1 MEKSVYR
8 SLLGERSTPF
18 YVFDTQG
25 FIENYQALQ
34 AAMQQVYPN
43 YRVAYSYKT
52 NYTPYIC
59 NLVKSLGG
67 YAEVVSDMEYR
78 LAKKLGYENSRIV
91 YNGPAKGS
99 CMEEH
104 LRNGGI
110 SNVDNPAEAARVAQL
125 AAACPECTIKIGLR
139 INMDLGFVSRFGMSV
154 GSPELTEAIN
164 LLHRHENVKIVGLH
178 CHISRN
184 RWLPAWEKRA
194 QIMVDAA
201 GRYVDGTPEYISLG
215 SGMFADMDE
224 VLRAQFGQVPTYEEY
239 AQAAMKPFIRRYPQ
253 AQPIVFTEPGTTV
266 VARYLSF
273 VTRVLDIKT
282 VHSRTIATLDGSYEN
297 LGEICT
303 MKKLPLCHVTAG
315 AGQEYESVDLMGYT
329 CLEQDLM
336 LEGYSGPLCPGDV
349 LAFQNVG
356 GYSIVSKPQFI
367 RPNCAMVA
375 VEPDGTVREIM
386 REETFEDVFSKFV
399 FPEEGQK

>member
-104 LRNGGI
+104 LRSGGI
-110 SNVDNPAEAARVAQL
+110 SNVDNPAEAARVAKL

-154 GSPELTEAIN
+154 GSCCGSGIL
-164 LLHRHENVKIVGLH
+164 K
-178 CHISRN
+178 ISR
-184 RWLPAWEKRA
+184 WA
-194 QIMVDAA
+194 
-201 GRYVDGTPEYISLG
+201 IS
-215 SGMFADMDE
+215 
-224 VLRAQFGQVPTYEEY
+224 
-239 AQAAMKPFIRRYPQ
+239 
-253 AQPIVFTEPGTTV
+253 PGT
-266 VARYLSF
+266 
-273 VTRVLDIKT
+273 VT
-282 VHSRTIATLDGSYEN
+282 SAA
-297 LGEICT
+297 
-303 MKKLPLCHVTAG
+303 TAG
-315 AGQEYESVDLMGYT
+315 SPPGKSGRKSWWMPPTGMWTERRNTSAWAAECSLIWTKFCGRSSV
-329 CLEQDLM
+329 
-336 LEGYSGPLCPGDV
+336 
-349 LAFQNVG
+349 
-356 GYSIVSKPQFI
+356 
-367 RPNCAMVA
+367 R
-375 VEPDGTVREIM
+375 
-386 REETFEDVFSKFV
+386 
-399 FPEEGQK
+399 FPPMKNTPRLP

>member
-104 LRNGGI
+104 LRSGGI

-125 AAACPECTIKIGLR
+125 AAACPECTIRIGLR

-154 GSPELTEAIN
+154 QEL
-164 LLHRHENVKIVGLH
+164 
-178 CHISRN
+178 N
-184 RWLPAWEKRA
+184 RVLMYQLEKN
-194 QIMVDAA
+194 
-201 GRYVDGTPEYISLG
+201 
-215 SGMFADMDE
+215 F
-224 VLRAQFGQVPTYEEY
+224 EEY
-239 AQAAMKPFIRRYPQ
+239 LNSVRVNRACELLISTDASVMDIALEVGYHNAKTLTRNFVKHKLMTPQSFRTAA
-253 AQPIVFTEPGTTV
+253 TE
-266 VARYLSF
+266 R
-273 VTRVLDIKT
+273 
-282 VHSRTIATLDGSYEN
+282 
-297 LGEICT
+297 
-303 MKKLPLCHVTAG
+303 
-315 AGQEYESVDLMGYT
+315 
-329 CLEQDLM
+329 
-336 LEGYSGPLCPGDV
+336 
-349 LAFQNVG
+349 
-356 GYSIVSKPQFI
+356 
-367 RPNCAMVA
+367 
-375 VEPDGTVREIM
+375 
-386 REETFEDVFSKFV
+386 
-399 FPEEGQK
+399 

>member
-78 LAKKLGYENSRIV
+78 LARKLGYENSHIV

-104 LRNGGI
+104 LRSGGI

-154 GSPELTEAIN
+154 GSSELTEAIN

-201 GRYVDGTPEYISLG
+201 DRYVDGTPEYISLG

-239 AQAAMKPFIRRYPQ
+239 PGCHEALHPALSPGAAHCVYR
-253 AQPIVFTEPGTTV
+253 AGHHGGG
-266 VARYLSF
+266 ALSQ
-273 VTRVLDIKT
+273 
-282 VHSRTIATLDGSYEN
+282 
-297 LGEICT
+297 
-303 MKKLPLCHVTAG
+303 LCHPG
-315 AGQEYESVDLMGYT
+315 AGH
-329 CLEQDLM
+329 QDR
-336 LEGYSGPLCPGDV
+336 PQPHHCHPGRQ
-349 LAFQNVG
+349 LR
-356 GYSIVSKPQFI
+356 KPW
-367 RPNCAMVA
+367 
-375 VEPDGTVREIM
+375 
-386 REETFEDVFSKFV
+386 
-399 FPEEGQK
+399 

>member
-78 LAKKLGYENSRIV
+78 LARKLGYENSHIV

-125 AAACPECTIKIGLR
+125 AAACRNAPSGLVFASTW
-139 INMDLGFVSRFGMSV
+139 IWALF
-154 GSPELTEAIN
+154 
-164 LLHRHENVKIVGLH
+164 
-178 CHISRN
+178 
-184 RWLPAWEKRA
+184 PASA
-194 QIMVDAA
+194 
-201 GRYVDGTPEYISLG
+201 
-215 SGMFADMDE
+215 
-224 VLRAQFGQVPTYEEY
+224 
-239 AQAAMKPFIRRYPQ
+239 
-253 AQPIVFTEPGTTV
+253 
-266 VARYLSF
+266 
-273 VTRVLDIKT
+273 
-282 VHSRTIATLDGSYEN
+282 
-297 LGEICT
+297 
-303 MKKLPLCHVTAG
+303 
-315 AGQEYESVDLMGYT
+315 
-329 CLEQDLM
+329 
-336 LEGYSGPLCPGDV
+336 
-349 LAFQNVG
+349 
-356 GYSIVSKPQFI
+356 
-367 RPNCAMVA
+367 
-375 VEPDGTVREIM
+375 
-386 REETFEDVFSKFV
+386 
-399 FPEEGQK
+399 